1 MTAPSASGGSEH
13 KPAAAPSWRELAFT
27 DPLTGLPNRRRLDE
41 VIQGGWSRWTRDQ
54 TPVTVLVIDVDHF
67 KSFND
72 ASGHP
77 AGDACLK
84 TIAATLAATCDVPGG
99 IVCRWGGEEF
109 LMLLPDNDASH
120 GADVARKMLEA
131 VRGVALPHAAAP
143 TGRVTV
149 SIGVATAMP
158 TGDLAPDEL
167 IARADRALY
176 AAKRAGRDRIVAAP
190 E

>member
-13 KPAAAPSWRELAFT
+13 TPAAAPSWRELAFT

-67 KSFND
+67 KAFND

-84 TIAATLAATCDVPGG
+84 TIAAALAATCDVPDG

-109 LMLLPDNDASH
+109 LMLLPDSDIAQ
-120 GADVARKMLEA
+120 AAVVARQTLEA
-131 VRGVALPHAAAP
+131 IQALSLPHAAST

-149 SIGVATAMP
+149 SIGTATAIP
-158 TGDLAPDEL
+158 TGDFAPDEL

-190 E
+190 N

>member
-1 MTAPSASGGSEH
+1 MH
-13 KPAAAPSWRELAFT
+13 
-27 DPLTGLPNRRRLDE
+27 
-41 VIQGGWSRWTRDQ
+41 DQ

-67 KSFND
+67 KAFND

-84 TIAATLAATCDVPGG
+84 AIAAILAATCDVPGG
-99 IVCRWGGEEF
+99 IVCRWGGDEF
-109 LMLLPDNDASH
+109 LVLLPDSDASH
-120 GADVARKMLEA
+120 GADVAREALEA
-131 VRGVALPHAAAP
+131 VRDVALPHAAAP

-149 SIGVATAMP
+149 SIGVATAIP

-190 E
+190 D

>member
-1 MTAPSASGGSEH
+1 M
-13 KPAAAPSWRELAFT
+13 
-27 DPLTGLPNRRRLDE
+27 
-41 VIQGGWSRWTRDQ
+41 RDQ

-67 KSFND
+67 KAFND

-109 LMLLPDNDASH
+109 LMLLPDSDA
-120 GADVARKMLEA
+120 AQAAVVARQTLEA
-131 VRGVALPHAAAP
+131 IQALSLPHATAP
-143 TGRVTV
+143 TGKVTV
-149 SIGVATAMP
+149 SIGTATAIP

-167 IARADRALY
+167 IAQADRALY

-190 E
+190 N

>member
-1 MTAPSASGGSEH
+1 MTAASAPGGSEH
-13 KPAAAPSWRELAFT
+13 TPAPGPSWRELAFT

-41 VIQGGWSRWTRDQ
+41 VIQGGWSRWMHDHA
-54 TPVTVLVIDVDHF
+54 PVTVLVIDVDHF
-67 KSFND
+67 KAFND

-84 TIAATLAATCDVPGG
+84 TIAAALAATCDAPGG

-109 LMLLPDNDASH
+109 LMLLPDSDIAQ
-120 GADVARKMLEA
+120 AAVVARQTLEA
-131 VRGVALPHAAAP
+131 IQALSLPHAASP
-143 TGRVTV
+143 TGKVTV
-149 SIGVATAMP
+149 SIGTATAIP

-190 E
+190 N

>member
-1 MTAPSASGGSEH
+1 MTAASAPGGSEH
-13 KPAAAPSWRELAFT
+13 TPAPGPSWRELAFT

-67 KSFND
+67 KAFND

-84 TIAATLAATCDVPGG
+84 TIAAALAATCDAPGG

-109 LMLLPDNDASH
+109 LMLLPDSDAAQ
-120 GADVARKMLEA
+120 GANVAHRVLEA
-131 VRGVALPHAAAP
+131 VHDVALPHAASP
-143 TGRVTV
+143 TGKVTV
-149 SIGVATAMP
+149 SIGVATAVP
-158 TGDLAPDEL
+158 TCDLAPDEL

-190 E
+190 A

>member
-1 MTAPSASGGSEH
+1 M
-13 KPAAAPSWRELAFT
+13 
-27 DPLTGLPNRRRLDE
+27 
-41 VIQGGWSRWTRDQ
+41 RDQ

-67 KSFND
+67 KAFND

-84 TIAATLAATCDVPGG
+84 TIATTLAATCDVPGG

-109 LMLLPDNDASH
+109 LMLLPDSDAAQ
-120 GADVARKMLEA
+120 GANVAHRVLEA
-131 VRGVALPHAAAP
+131 VHDAALPHAASP

-149 SIGVATAMP
+149 SIGTATAIP

-190 E
+190 D

>member
-13 KPAAAPSWRELAFT
+13 KPTAGPSWRELAFT

-67 KSFND
+67 KAFND

-77 AGDACLK
+77 AGDDCLK
-84 TIAATLAATCDVPGG
+84 TIATTLEATCDMPGG

-109 LMLLPDNDASH
+109 LTLLPDSDA
-120 GADVARKMLEA
+120 AQAAVVARQTLEA
-131 VRGVALPHAAAP
+131 IQALSLPHAASP

-149 SIGVATAMP
+149 SIGTATAMP
-158 TGDLAPDEL
+158 TGDLTPDEL

-190 E
+190 S

>member
-1 MTAPSASGGSEH
+1 
-13 KPAAAPSWRELAFT
+13 
-27 DPLTGLPNRRRLDE
+27 
-41 VIQGGWSRWTRDQ
+41 
-54 TPVTVLVIDVDHF
+54 VLVIDVDHF
-67 KSFND
+67 KAFND

-84 TIAATLAATCDVPGG
+84 TVAATLAATCDVPGG

-109 LMLLPDNDASH
+109 LMLLPDSDA
-120 GADVARKMLEA
+120 AQAAVVARQTLEA
-131 VRGVALPHAAAP
+131 IQALSLPHAAAP

-149 SIGVATAMP
+149 SIGTATAMP
-158 TGDLAPDEL
+158 TGDLTPDEL

-190 E
+190 D

>member
-13 KPAAAPSWRELAFT
+13 KPPAGPSWRELAFT

-67 KSFND
+67 KAFND

-84 TIAATLAATCDVPGG
+84 TIAAALAATCDVPDG

-109 LMLLPDNDASH
+109 LMLLPDSDIAQ
-120 GADVARKMLEA
+120 AAVVARQTLEA
-131 VRGVALPHAAAP
+131 IQALSLPHAAST

-149 SIGVATAMP
+149 SIGTATAIP

-167 IARADRALY
+167 IAQADRALY

-190 E
+190 N